1 MNAYSTDLRQRIVSA
16 VERHDGSIRQI
27 ARRFQVDPSFITKLM
42 KRFRQTGSLE
52 PKPHGGGRSPAFDQ
66 DDLERL
72 RQRVAE
78 RPDATLQELRQFL
91 GMKGSLAAIGRALRK
106 LDITRKKKSLHAAE
120 QDRPEVQRKR
130 RAFRRE
136 VKPIEPE
143 RLVFVDETGVTTAM
157 TPAHGR
163 APRGQRVVA
172 SAPASW
178 ESTTVIAALGLEGV
192 RAPLALPGSSN
203 GPTFL
208 AYVEQVLAPELR
220 RGDVVI
226 FDNLGSHLAPAV
238 AEAIERAGAR
248 VLRLPPYSPDFNPI
262 EEMFSKFKERLRRVG
277 ARTKKKVYEAVGDAL
292 RQMRRQDIM
301 GWFQEAG
308 LCVTQT

>member
-78 RPDATLQELRQFL
+78 RPDATLQELRQFM

-120 QDRPEVQRKR
+120 QDRPEVQKKR
-130 RAFRRE
+130 RAFQRK

-157 TPAHGR
+157 TPAYGR
-163 APRGQRVVA
+163 APRGERVVA

-178 ESTTVIAALGLEGV
+178 ESMTVIAALGLEGV

-208 AYVEQVLAPELR
+208 AYVEQVLVPELR
-220 RGDVVI
+220 EGDVVI
-226 FDNLGSHLAPAV
+226 FDNLGSHLSPAV
-238 AEAIERAGAR
+238 AEAIEGAGAR
-248 VLRLPPYSPDFNPI
+248 VMRLPPYSPDFNPI
-262 EEMFSKFKERLRRVG
+262 EKMFSKFKEMLRRVG
-277 ARTKKKVYEAVGDAL
+277 ARTKKKIYEAVGHAL
-292 RQMRRQDIM
+292 KQMRRQDII

>member
-1 MNAYSTDLRQRIVSA
+1 MRPYSTDLRERIVAA
-16 VERHDGSIRQI
+16 VERHDGSIRQL
-27 ARRFQVDPSFITKLM
+27 AQRFGVNPSFITKLM
-42 KRFRQTGSLE
+42 KRHRQTGSLE
-52 PKPHGGGRSPAFDQ
+52 PKPHGGGRRPAFDQ
-66 DDLERL
+66 EALERL
-72 RQRVAE
+72 RQVVAE
-78 RPDATLQELRQFL
+78 HPDATLPELHQL
-91 GMKGSLAAIGRALRK
+91 MGGKGSVAAICRALRK

-120 QDRPEVQRKR
+120 RDRPEVQQAR
-130 RAFRRE
+130 RSFRRE
-136 VKPIEPE
+136 VKPIEPK

-157 TPAHGR
+157 TPAYGR
-163 APRGQRVVA
+163 APRGERVVA

-208 AYVEQVLAPELR
+208 AYVEQVLVPELR
-220 RGDVVI
+220 GGDVVI
-226 FDNLGSHLAPAV
+226 FDNLGSHLSPAV

-248 VLRLPPYSPDFNPI
+248 VMRLPPYSPDLNPI
-262 EEMFSKFKERLRRVG
+262 EKMFSKFKAMLRRVG
-277 ARTKKKVYEAVGDAL
+277 ARTRKRVYEAVGDAL
-292 RQMRRQDIM
+292 KQMRRQDII

>member
-16 VERHDGSIRQI
+16 VERQDGSIRQI

-78 RPDATLQELRQFL
+78 RPDATLQELRQFM

-120 QDRPEVQRKR
+120 QDRPEVQKKR
-130 RAFRRE
+130 RAFQRK

-157 TPAHGR
+157 TPAYGR
-163 APRGQRVVA
+163 APRGERVVA

-178 ESTTVIAALGLEGV
+178 ESMTVIAALGLEGV

-208 AYVEQVLAPELR
+208 AYVEQVLVPELR
-220 RGDVVI
+220 EGDVVI
-226 FDNLGSHLAPAV
+226 FDNLGSHLSPAV
-238 AEAIERAGAR
+238 AEAIEGAGAR
-248 VLRLPPYSPDFNPI
+248 VMRLPPYSPDFNPI
-262 EEMFSKFKERLRRVG
+262 EKMFSKFKEMLRRVG
-277 ARTKKKVYEAVGDAL
+277 ARTKKKIYEAVGHAL
-292 RQMRRQDIM
+292 KQMRRQDII